1 MQKIK
6 LVIKKFIDLYI
17 YILRTLYTLGFYLA
31 FPFILLRLLW
41 RSRKNSHY
49 RHRWNERFG
58 YIKRLPREQ
67 KSIWIHAVSVGEAIA
82 AIPLIRELKTRY
94 PMMKIVVTN
103 TTPTGSAQIKNAF
116 NNEILHFF
124 TPFDVSSAINR
135 FIRRINPV
143 MCVIM
148 ETEMWPNLLRC
159 LRRKKIPVMLANA
172 RLSERSKKNYK
183 IIRNITRNM
192 LSTYTIVSAQ
202 GLLDG
207 ERFIELGL
215 DPNRLMLSG
224 NIKFDLTLPEDIE
237 MQAKTLR
244 EKWAATHRPTFIA
257 ASTHEGEEIILLQ
270 AFAQIR
276 QKIPNTLL
284 IIVPRHPAR
293 FEKVSKLCLS
303 EGYRI
308 ASRSKNEIPTAETDI
323 IIGDTMGEL
332 CLIYA
337 ATDIAFVGG
346 SLVPV
351 GGHNLIEPA
360 SLGLPVLTGPYLHN
374 FTEIS
379 KKLKTAGA
387 AQIVHDA
394 KSISNAVIAL
404 FSAKELRERMGR
416 CAKEVVIEN
425 RGALAKHV
433 NWISEQLTE
442 KVIH

>member
-1 MQKIK
+1 ME
-6 LVIKKFIDLYI
+6 LYI
-17 YILRTLYTLGFYLA
+17 QFLRILYTIGFYLA
-31 FPFILLRLLW
+31 FPVILLRLLW

-58 YIKRLPREQ
+58 YIKRLGAEQ

-82 AIPLIRELKTRY
+82 AIPLIRELKKRY
-94 PMMKIVVTN
+94 PDMTIVVTN

-159 LRRKKIPVMLANA
+159 LKRKKIPVMLANA

-183 IIRNITRNM
+183 IISNITRNM
-192 LSTYTIVSAQ
+192 LSTYTVVSAQ

-215 DPNRLMLSG
+215 DPSRLMLSG
-224 NIKFDLTLPEDIE
+224 NIKFDISLPADIE
-237 MQAKTLR
+237 IQAKNLR
-244 EKWAATHRPTFIA
+244 AEWNSLHRPTFVA
-257 ASTHEGEEIILLQ
+257 ASTHEGEETILLQ
-270 AFAQIR
+270 AFGLIR

-284 IIVPRHPAR
+284 IIVPRHPGR
-293 FEKVSKLCLS
+293 FEKVGKLCAS
-303 EGYRI
+303 AGYRV
-308 ASRSKNEIPTAETDI
+308 AYRSKNEIPDQGTDI
-323 IIGDTMGEL
+323 VLGDTMGEL

-337 ATDIAFVGG
+337 TTDVAFVGG
-346 SLVPV
+346 SLVPT

-379 KKLKTAGA
+379 RILKSAGA
-387 AQIVHDA
+387 AQVVQDA
-394 KSISNAVIAL
+394 KSLANAVIAL
-404 FSAKELRERMGR
+404 FSAKELRERMGH

-425 RGALAKHV
+425 RGALEKHLD
-433 NWISEQLTE
+433 WISQQLMPLSS
-442 KVIH
+442 